1 MAICLTI
8 FCIFAK
14 IKKNGKEGKNMARI
28 SFSFGGGHRPPREP
42 RDRHHHHAPAYNPR
56 YDKRRYRH
64 HGPIHGGYETYV
76 YSNGVRVTTKGSPLV
91 LGIIFIIVALALI
104 VGGIFTKISHAEKLE
119 TYQSIN
125 ATITDYIERVDYDDE
140 GYADYTYYPIYTF
153 EVDGRRYV
161 VEDNIG
167 SSSFPDI
174 GAKELILYNPED
186 PYEIIHANDTA
197 GTFLII
203 FGCVFGGIAIILIVC
218 SIVNRK
224 KRQEYLREQEER
236 FDGAT
241 NAEPVKTNF
250 KSGYCSGCGSA
261 KVSGQNNCP
270 YCGTHY

>member
-1 MAICLTI
+1 
-8 FCIFAK
+8 
-14 IKKNGKEGKNMARI
+14 MARI
-28 SFSFGGGHRPPREP
+28 SFSFGGGGHHRPP

-56 YDKRRYRH
+56 YDKRRHRH
-64 HGPIHGGYETYV
+64 HGHYETYV

-91 LGIIFIIVALALI
+91 VGIIFFLVAAALI
-104 VGGIFTKISHAEKLE
+104 IGGIFSKISHAEKLE
-119 TYQSIN
+119 TYQPIN

-153 EVDGRRYV
+153 EIDGTRYTVD
-161 VEDNIG
+161 DNIG
-167 SSSFPDI
+167 SGSFPDI
-174 GAKELILYNPED
+174 GSKELILYNPEN

-203 FGCVFGGIAIILIVC
+203 FGSVFGGIAIILIVC
-218 SIVNRK
+218 AVVNRK

-236 FDGAT
+236 FD
-241 NAEPVKTNF
+241 NAENKEPVKTNF
-250 KSGYCSGCGSA
+250 KSGECPGCGSA